1 VALALA
7 FAAGLHLWAGKEVA
21 LTFLTGYVIEESLS
35 VDNIFV
41 IVLIFDYFRVPRICQ
56 HRVLFYGI
64 LGALIMRGLF
74 IGLGAVLIAQFHW
87 ILYIFGAML
96 VITGVRM
103 AFRADDEFNGDDNPV
118 VKVVRR
124 FMPISKS
131 YQGKHFFTMEAGQ
144 RVATPLLLVLVLVE
158 VTDLIFAVDSI
169 PAIFGVTQDPFI
181 VFTSNIFA
189 ILGLRSLYFLLA
201 AVVDRFYLLKYGLAL
216 ILTFSRSAYLAC
228 LIVSGLFVLWKFN
241 ARSFSVALLAPMGFL
256 VHRAL
261 SSVALER
268 TTRHQVVAERIFDEM
283 ERGLSRLLGTLQGR
297 GSALAAQPVLEQ
309 GREMGAAKGARLV
322 CDHLLLDLAEED
334 EGLKRHRA
342 DLQKIRAAG
351 NHLTSSCAMS
361 RTPRPRSCMPDVGRL
376 WRRLWPRVWTAT
388 CGPRPDQI

>member
-1 VALALA
+1 MIQTNIWFWVGFVGFVLAMLSLDLGVFHRTPHEVRPKEAAIWTGVWVALAML
-7 FAAGLHLWAGKEVA
+7 FAAGLFAIYGHQVG

-35 VDNIFV
+35 IDNIFV
-41 IVLIFDYFRVPRICQ
+41 IVLIFEYFRVPRICQ

-74 IGLGAVLIAQFHW
+74 IGLGAVLIAKFHW

-118 VKVVRR
+118 VRFVRR
-124 FMPISKS
+124 FIPISQS
-131 YQGKHFFTMEAGQ
+131 FQGKHFFTVEAGQ

-216 ILTFSRSAYLAC
+216 ILTFVGVKMLTERFFEIDIVLSLVIILGILAVA
-228 LIVSGLFVLWKFN
+228 IVASMIWPKRV
-241 ARSFSVALLAPMGFL
+241 
-256 VHRAL
+256 
-261 SSVALER
+261 
-268 TTRHQVVAERIFDEM
+268 
-283 ERGLSRLLGTLQGR
+283 
-297 GSALAAQPVLEQ
+297 PVET
-309 GREMGAAKGARLV
+309 EP
-322 CDHLLLDLAEED
+322 
-334 EGLKRHRA
+334 
-342 DLQKIRAAG
+342 
-351 NHLTSSCAMS
+351 N
-361 RTPRPRSCMPDVGRL
+361 PR
-376 WRRLWPRVWTAT
+376 
-388 CGPRPDQI
+388 

>member
-1 VALALA
+1 MIQTNIWFWVGFVGFVLAMLSLDLGVFHRTPHEVRPKEAAIWTGVWVALAML
-7 FAAGLHLWAGKEVA
+7 FAAGLFAIYGHRVG

-35 VDNIFV
+35 IDNIFV

-74 IGLGAVLIAQFHW
+74 IGLGAVLIAKFHW

-118 VKVVRR
+118 VRFVRR
-124 FMPISKS
+124 FIPISQS
-131 YQGKHFFTMEAGQ
+131 FQGKHFFTVEAGQ

-216 ILTFSRSAYLAC
+216 ILTFVGVKMLTERFFEIDIVLSLVIILGILAVA
-228 LIVSGLFVLWKFN
+228 IVASMIWPKRV
-241 ARSFSVALLAPMGFL
+241 
-256 VHRAL
+256 
-261 SSVALER
+261 
-268 TTRHQVVAERIFDEM
+268 
-283 ERGLSRLLGTLQGR
+283 
-297 GSALAAQPVLEQ
+297 PVET
-309 GREMGAAKGARLV
+309 EP
-322 CDHLLLDLAEED
+322 
-334 EGLKRHRA
+334 
-342 DLQKIRAAG
+342 
-351 NHLTSSCAMS
+351 N
-361 RTPRPRSCMPDVGRL
+361 PR
-376 WRRLWPRVWTAT
+376 
-388 CGPRPDQI
+388 